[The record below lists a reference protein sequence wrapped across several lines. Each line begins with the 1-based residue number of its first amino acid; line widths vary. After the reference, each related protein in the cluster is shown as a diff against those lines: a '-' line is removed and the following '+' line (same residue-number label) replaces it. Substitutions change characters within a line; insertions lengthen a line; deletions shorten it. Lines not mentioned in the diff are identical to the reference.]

1 MRKNEKLY
9 PNLKSLLGKDYS
21 PLVTVNQIKF
31 WKQSV
36 KPEVKKYNHDGQE
49 IVSVMWSTSEGNQT
63 SASPAHR
70 HGFRQVNTDVEK
82 IIQNMTEACALTGC
96 ASDYHFIL
104 QNAHEALHKQRKSN
118 PEVYKYIKEICL
130 FDVMLIDRFSDE
142 VFHGGKPYGI
152 IAFKRL
158 PDLYQQEGQIKEAIL
173 VLQIAAKFGQ
183 AKQEDIEILQ
193 ELVTDL

>member
-1 MRKNEKLY
+1 
-9 PNLKSLLGKDYS
+9 
-21 PLVTVNQIKF
+21 
-31 WKQSV
+31 
-36 KPEVKKYNHDGQE
+36 
-49 IVSVMWSTSEGNQT
+49 
-63 SASPAHR
+63 
-70 HGFRQVNTDVEK
+70 
-82 IIQNMTEACALTGC
+82 
-96 ASDYHFIL
+96 
-104 QNAHEALHKQRKSN
+104 
-118 PEVYKYIKEICL
+118 
-130 FDVMLIDRFSDE
+130 MLSDE